1 MKKLK
6 NICEGFPSVQHARCL
21 LLISGGVGLTTLK
34 TILMQATWDKVFLS
48 NKRFNHIGN
57 VVSSKSYKSDVVY
70 MCLCIMIVTSM
81 SYIDCP
87 VLCCVL

>member
-34 TILMQATWDKVFLS
+34 TILMRATWDKVFLS
-48 NKRFNHIGN
+48 NKRFNHIVN
-57 VVSSKSYKSDVVY
+57 VVSSKSDKSDIV

-87 VLCCVL
+87 ALCCVM

>member
-1 MKKLK
+1 M
-6 NICEGFPSVQHARCL
+6 S
-21 LLISGGVGLTTLK
+21 LIDLGGVGLTTLK
-34 TILMQATWDKVFLS
+34 TILMRATWDKVFLS

-57 VVSSKSYKSDVVY
+57 IVSSKSYKSVY

-87 VLCCVL
+87 AFLVVFCNIATCNVV